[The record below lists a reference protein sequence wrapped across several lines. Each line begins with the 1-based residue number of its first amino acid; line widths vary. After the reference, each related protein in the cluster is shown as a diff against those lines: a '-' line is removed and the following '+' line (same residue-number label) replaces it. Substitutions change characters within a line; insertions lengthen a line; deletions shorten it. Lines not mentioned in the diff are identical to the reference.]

1 MPTAFW
7 AHTPGP
13 KRTFKE
19 MPPVSVTVRQL
30 NAYIKSLLE
39 GDSRLACIS
48 VSGELSNFKCN
59 FSSGHLY
66 FVLKDESA
74 AIKCVMFRGNASRLR
89 FTPKDGMQVVCRG
102 RISLYERDGAYQLYA
117 EDMYPAGEGDLMA
130 ALERIKARLEA
141 EGLFSADRKKP
152 IPKFPKRVAV
162 ITSETGAAV
171 RDIINVLGRRYPLCE
186 VALCPA
192 IVQGAAAP
200 ESLISA
206 LDTVSEKGADLVII
220 GRGGGSAEDLWC
232 FNDEG
237 LARRI
242 AAMEIPVISA
252 VGHETDF
259 TVCDFVSDLRAPTPS
274 AAAELAVPDI
284 AELKSRIAICR
295 SGITA
300 NLEKSL
306 RLRENGLAAIMA
318 SPVFA
323 RPADT
328 LLTKAALHLDS
339 LATGLDGLMTDRFH
353 IAEKG
358 FLATAAR
365 LEAMSP
371 LKTMLRGYAVV
382 EKEGAN
388 VRSVGNLNKG
398 DSITLRLADGK
409 AECTVNNKIEE

>member
-1 MPTAFW
+1 MWFA
-7 AHTPGP
+7 
-13 KRTFKE
+13 RFK
-19 MPPVSVTVRQL
+19 
-30 NAYIKSLLE
+30 
-39 GDSRLACIS
+39 
-48 VSGELSNFKCN
+48 
-59 FSSGHLY
+59 
-66 FVLKDESA
+66 
-74 AIKCVMFRGNASRLR
+74 
-89 FTPKDGMQVVCRG
+89 
-102 RISLYERDGAYQLYA
+102 
-117 EDMYPAGEGDLMA
+117 
-130 ALERIKARLEA
+130 
-141 EGLFSADRKKP
+141 
-152 IPKFPKRVAV
+152 
-162 ITSETGAAV
+162 
-171 RDIINVLGRRYPLCE
+171 
-186 VALCPA
+186 
-192 IVQGAAAP
+192 
-200 ESLISA
+200 
-206 LDTVSEKGADLVII
+206 
-220 GRGGGSAEDLWC
+220 
-232 FNDEG
+232 
-237 LARRI
+237 
-242 AAMEIPVISA
+242 IPVISA

-318 SPVFA
+318 TPVFA

-328 LLTKAALHLDS
+328 LLTKATLHLDS
-339 LATGLDGLMTDRFH
+339 LATGLDGLMTDRLH